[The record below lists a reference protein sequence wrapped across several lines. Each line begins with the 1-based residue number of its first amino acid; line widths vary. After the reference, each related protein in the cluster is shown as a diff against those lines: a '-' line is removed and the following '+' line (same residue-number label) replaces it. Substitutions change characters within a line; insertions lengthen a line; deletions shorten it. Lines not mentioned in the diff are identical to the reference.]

1 MSFPHSLAALLLVLC
16 MPLTQA
22 TTQTIRQPKQY
33 TIEQFLNTTS
43 ITGASFSADESRL
56 LFSSNKTGIWNAYTI
71 SIAGGPWT
79 PVTSS
84 TTDSTYGVSF
94 FPTDDRIL
102 ITRDQAGNELNH
114 LYVRTPAGE
123 ERDLTRG
130 DKLKAS
136 FMQWSPD
143 GSAFYVQTNERDVK
157 AFDIYRYDSKTYA
170 RTLFYENKEAYLPAG
185 VSDDGKW
192 VALAKVITT
201 NDSDVYVWSAVTKQT
216 TRVSPHQGQAS
227 FSPTG
232 FDPSSTHLYYTT
244 NDAGEFARL
253 RRYALAGGQQEDVEK
268 ADWDIVDSEFS
279 HAGKYRATLV
289 NKDARPEVRMYE
301 TATNRPVPLP
311 AVPNGGIT
319 NISIARSEKRAA
331 FYVNGDR
338 SPNNLYVLD
347 LATKKLTRLTESL
360 SPDIDPAD
368 LVDAQIVRFK
378 ARDGTTIPNILL
390 KPQQAAPS
398 SKAPALVLVH
408 GGPGGQTTP
417 AYSALAQYLVN
428 HGYVVLGI
436 NNRGS
441 SGYGKTFFAADDK
454 KHGREPLWDCVDA
467 KKYLQSLPYVDP
479 ARIGIIGGSYGG
491 YMVLAALA
499 FQPQEFNVGVDLF
512 GVANWIR
519 TLESM
524 PAWWEAQRKA
534 LYEEMGDP
542 VADRK
547 MLEDVSPLLH
557 ADLIKKPLIVL
568 QGANDPR
575 VLKVES
581 DEVVA
586 AVKKN
591 GVPVE
596 YIVFPDEGHGFTKKK
611 NQIEGYSAVLRFLD
625 QHLKGR
631 TGP

>member
-1 MSFPHSLAALLLVLC
+1 MSFTHSLVALLFVLSV
-16 MPLTQA
+16 PLTQA
-22 TTQTIRQPKQY
+22 PTQTIRQPKQY

-43 ITGASFSADESRL
+43 ISGVSFSADENRI

-71 SIAGGPWT
+71 PVGGGSWT
-79 PVTSS
+79 PITSS

-102 ITRDQAGNELNH
+102 ITRDQGGNELNH
-114 LYVRTPAGE
+114 LFVRTAAGE
-123 ERDLTRG
+123 ERDLTPG

-143 GSAFYVQTNERDVK
+143 GSAFFVQTNERDAK
-157 AFDIYRYDSKTYA
+157 AFDIYRYDAKTYS
-170 RTLFYENKEAYLPAG
+170 RTLFYENKEAYLTAQ

-192 VALAKVITT
+192 VSLVKITTT
-201 NDSDVYVWSAVTKQT
+201 NDTDVYVWSAATKQT
-216 TRVSPHQGQAS
+216 TRVTPHQGQAS
-227 FSPTG
+227 FSPAG
-232 FDPSSTHLYYTT
+232 FDPSSAHLYYTS
-244 NDAGEFARL
+244 NDSGEFARL

-268 ADWDIVDSEFS
+268 ADWDIVNSEFS
-279 HAGKYRATLV
+279 HTGKYRATLV

-301 TATNRPVPLP
+301 SATNRLVPLP

-319 NISIARSEKRAA
+319 AIDISRSEKKAA
-331 FYVNGDR
+331 LYVNGDR

-347 LATKKLTRLTESL
+347 LATKKLTKLTESL

-378 ARDGTTIPNILL
+378 ARDGMTIPNILF
-390 KPQQAAPS
+390 KPQQAS
-398 SKAPALVLVH
+398 SSTKAPALVLVH

-417 AYSALAQYLVN
+417 AYSALTQYLVN

-479 ARIGIIGGSYGG
+479 ARIGIVGGSYGG

-547 MLEDVSPLLH
+547 MLEEVSPLLH
-557 ADLIKKPLIVL
+557 ADLIRKPLIVL

-596 YIVFPDEGHGFTKKK
+596 YIVFPNEGHGFTKKQ

-631 TGP
+631 MGS